1 MRDVRLL
8 TTLLALTLVTPAHA
22 EEPHV
27 TCTAQRTG
35 TRVLVRPEARAFI
48 DAELDRLLRLG
59 LAGRLEVGLVLLR
72 RRPAWFD
79 ARLAEQH
86 LTEVLRFDES
96 TGRYELS
103 GRPLSEGPA
112 ALQLERAALELESP
126 PAPDAVLEVEL
137 DVRLQVVTRAS
148 LGRMASWLTQSET
161 RSAVT
166 ENLLRTVADDLQRR
180 ARARCRVQPGPPSP
194 PGRGSG

>member
-1 MRDVRLL
+1 MSSLSPWKRGLCV
-8 TTLLALTLVTPAHA
+8 LALVLPLASRA
-22 EEPHV
+22 EDPRV

-59 LAGRLEVGLVLLR
+59 LAGRLEVGMVLLR

-103 GRPLSEGPA
+103 GRQLSEGPA
-112 ALQLERAALELESP
+112 SLQLERAALELAST
-126 PAPDAVLEVEL
+126 PAPDAVLGVEL
-137 DVRLQVVTRAS
+137 DVRLQGVTSAS
-148 LGRMASWLTQSET
+148 LGRMATWLTQSET

-180 ARARCRVQPGPPSP
+180 ARARCRVQVLRP
-194 PGRGSG
+194 